1 MSGIDDG
8 QYCSGF
14 FLRSVVRV
22 QVLPFVLLCSVFGI
36 EVKWVESRVSAVVLI
51 SQCVQRKLAMLMTDG
66 TPHRIMTRFI
76 PGIRV
81 VAVCASAS
89 SRHID
94 L

>member
-1 MSGIDDG
+1 MFRLLYDVSRYIPGIAI
-8 QYCSGF
+8 CIPLFS
-14 FLRSVVRV
+14 S
-22 QVLPFVLLCSVFGI
+22 GI
-36 EVKWVESRVSAVVLI
+36 EVKWVESRVSAVGLI
-51 SQCVQRKLAMLMTDG
+51 SQCVQRNISMVMTDG